1 MGSPETP
8 AQGGTAIIAFDGS
21 SPARSA
27 VLAAA
32 KILGG
37 SKVLVV
43 TVWEE
48 GLAYASSV
56 GMPMGPAGEAMLSP
70 PVDPGVAREVD
81 HELHE
86 HATRVAREGADLA
99 RSLGLDAEPLAVPD
113 EEENVARTILSA
125 ADKRDAVVIVVG
137 SRGLGGIRARLE
149 GSTSK
154 AILRHASR
162 PVLVV
167 HGEDEDKR

>member
-8 AQGGTAIIAFDGS
+8 AHTGTAIIAFDGS
-21 SPARSA
+21 PAARSA
-27 VLAAA
+27 ILAAA
-32 KILGG
+32 KILGA

-56 GMPMGPAGEAMLSP
+56 GMPVGAAGEAMLSP
-70 PVDPGVAREVD
+70 PVDPGVASEVD

-86 HATRVAREGADLA
+86 HATRLAREGADLA
-99 RSLGLDAEPLAVPD
+99 RSLGLDAQPLAVPD
-113 EEENVARTILSA
+113 DEENVARTILSA
-125 ADKRDAVVIVVG
+125 ADEHDAVVIVVG

-154 AILRHASR
+154 AVLRHASR

-167 HGEDEDKR
+167 HEDEHKR